1 MDIGKVNLTQYP
13 ETGRGLTIE
22 EELDLFKLQLAS
34 EKMYNALKVLL
45 TSPKLLAL
53 LQTND
58 NQAYSQAKAAVQLY
72 EDNHF
77 HL

>member
-58 NQAYSQAKAAVQLY
+58 NQAYSQARQAVELY
-72 EDNHF
+72 EQGGFKD
-77 HL
+77 